1 MQRKNNSKQT
11 LGKSDKGEFK
21 KEKSIFVTTRE
32 IQKMLEGYGVIV
44 TPPTIVKWITELGL
58 AKKLTKGGWYYA
70 RREEVEKA
78 IKEKFGNGG
87 H

>member
-1 MQRKNNSKQT
+1 MQRKNNNSKR
-11 LGKSDKGEFK
+11 EFK
-21 KEKSIFVTTRE
+21 KGKSIFVTTRE
-32 IQKMLEGYGVIV
+32 IQKMLEEYGVIV

-87 H
+87 D